1 MVYNFQVYLNILLQ
15 LLTFKRFFSP
25 KLFKNISI
33 YYLSFKN
40 SFIDMQFIYPTLSP
54 KLCSCRAGP
63 KGEGL

>member
-1 MVYNFQVYLNILLQ
+1 MVYNFQVCLNILLQ

-40 SFIDMQFIYPTLSP
+40 SFIDM
-54 KLCSCRAGP
+54 
-63 KGEGL
+63 